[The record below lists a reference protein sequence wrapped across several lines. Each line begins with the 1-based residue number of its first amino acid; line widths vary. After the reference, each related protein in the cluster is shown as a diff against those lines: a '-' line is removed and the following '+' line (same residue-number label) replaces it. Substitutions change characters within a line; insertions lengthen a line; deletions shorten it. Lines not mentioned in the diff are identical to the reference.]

1 MRVLIADDHPISRS
15 GIEFLLSGEH
25 DLDLV
30 GSAQDGDQVLE
41 LAATLAPDVVILDL
55 MLPKRPGLVVLE
67 HLKRLRPAPQV
78 IVISGQATGL
88 AFRQALDSGADA
100 VVSKEDTSDELLAA
114 LAAVRRR
121 RPYRSRRV
129 SELIG
134 VLDGS
139 GPEEALTPRERE
151 VLSLVAAGYSN
162 DRIGLRLKISPRT
175 AKKHRENI
183 RAKLGV
189 SNAVEAARLAAR
201 LGLEPRG

>member
-1 MRVLIADDHPISRS
+1 VRVLVADDHPISRS
-15 GIEFLLSGEH
+15 GIEFLLSGEP

-30 GSAQDGDQVLE
+30 GSAEDGNQVLE
-41 LAATLAPDVVILDL
+41 LAAALAPDVVILDL

-67 HLKRLRPAPQV
+67 HLKRLRPSPRV
-78 IVISGQATGL
+78 IAISGQATGL

-100 VVSKEDTSDELLAA
+100 VVSKEDSSEELLAA

-129 SELIG
+129 SELLG

-139 GPEEALTPRERE
+139 GPEAALTPRERE

-162 DRIGLRLKISPRT
+162 DRIGAYLKISPRT

-189 SNAVEAARLAAR
+189 TNAVEAARLAAR